1 VSPPPVQA
9 GPTKV
14 SILATPP
21 PVPPRTRPQIELTAS
36 AVCGASLVHRLV
48 HSAPIGQAPSCLRP
62 KEDAKGPQLP
72 PKSPIRAVGQT
83 PPAAA
88 PSIGLPDRP
97 QSRLSEQTAVRPL
110 LGLRPGLPPGHPYS
124 GSQHSTLSAPGLR
137 SRILP
142 DQAKRLTRRV
152 NKVSVG
158 AVHRAGPNS
167 SRSTPASFSSNSA
180 TPTNPVCMAASWP
193 WRPCREEFGPAK
205 RIQRQPAPDPRTH
218 QGKGPHALGGDGT
231 QLRHCFTTGGVS
243 LANAER
249 LHEQEPPKRSWAWRS
264 CPIRPASA
272 NRCGT
277 RANQTGRRCGS
288 SAATSSPGP
297 WPGPSRAA
305 PHTRA
310 ARKFLRASADRSPR
324 VIVGKGQDPVRGPAG
339 AVLAT
344 VAGRAVSGR
353 SPQGRHSP
361 NPGNSQLGWG
371 RSGREWSAAGVA
383 GKPRR
388 MGGTR
393 PGVLGMPA
401 APAVRATAQSALP
414 SISALGA

>member
-1 VSPPPVQA
+1 
-9 GPTKV
+9 
-14 SILATPP
+14 
-21 PVPPRTRPQIELTAS
+21 
-36 AVCGASLVHRLV
+36 
-48 HSAPIGQAPSCLRP
+48 
-62 KEDAKGPQLP
+62 
-72 PKSPIRAVGQT
+72 
-83 PPAAA
+83 
-88 PSIGLPDRP
+88 
-97 QSRLSEQTAVRPL
+97 
-110 LGLRPGLPPGHPYS
+110 
-124 GSQHSTLSAPGLR
+124 
-137 SRILP
+137 
-142 DQAKRLTRRV
+142 
-152 NKVSVG
+152 
-158 AVHRAGPNS
+158 
-167 SRSTPASFSSNSA
+167 
-180 TPTNPVCMAASWP
+180 MAASWP

-249 LHEQEPPKRSWAWRS
+249 LNEDEPFKALLGVERLPDPTRLGEGLRDTW
-264 CPIRPASA
+264 A
-272 NRCGT
+272 NR
-277 RANQTGRRCGS
+277 AGRRCGG

-324 VIVGKGQDPVRGPAG
+324 VIVGKGHDPVRGPAG

-344 VAGRAVSGR
+344 VAARTVSGR

-401 APAVRATAQSALP
+401 APAVRATAESALP